1 MSKNYKFKQI
11 YVEITKNCN
20 LNCPFCP
27 SVSNREPNLTDIS
40 FQELILKIKGFTD
53 VIYLHILGEPLTN
66 VLISKYISIAKENG
80 IKVRITTN
88 GMLLFDKKE
97 ELLKHDNLER
107 INVSLQSWHYLKDEE
122 IEKNVNNLVSFIKYK
137 KEIKPKLNGEYLIE
151 YDDKN
156 RKTKQSKGYFFEV

>member
-11 YVEITKNCN
+11 YIEITKNCN

-40 FQELILKIKGFTD
+40 FREIISKIKGFSD

-66 VLISKYISIAKENG
+66 VLISKYISIAKNSG
-80 IKVRITTN
+80 IKVRMTTN
-88 GMLLFDKKE
+88 GMLLFDRKD
-97 ELLKHDNLER
+97 ELLKHDNLDR

-122 IEKNVNNLVSFIKYK
+122 VEKNIKNLVSFIKYK
-137 KEIKPKLNGEYLIE
+137 KENNALKSIIFG
-151 YDDKN
+151 
-156 RKTKQSKGYFFEV
+156 RSKYA